1 MKKFLSLAFICLI
14 SFSFILTGCNLFPT
28 NQANYLS
35 APIVTFQTA
44 EGENIKIDK
53 EDLITAFNSYGAQ
66 LVNSYGYSIQDA
78 IDATIEVLINRE
90 VMLLEAERTIT
101 LGNGDLNEIW
111 DDAYDTIISNLSTYE
126 ELVIEQWKLNVP
138 STLDEEEESET
149 AYTPYKP
156 QAEID
161 DLQDGKYVIKLLN
174 TNTSTNQN
182 VDLYYNEGEEIT
194 SLVKTV
200 NDRLNNSANKDV
212 LTEAK
217 RQYVEAL
224 KESEEGRNISTNS
237 DEVFAREVER
247 IYEAVKDN
255 KYIELYSEKLQG
267 DNDISNIT
275 LSQVLR
281 KLTADML
288 SSYTKY
294 TLNATQFDTDMLDS
308 RENVDYV
315 VNNNYFYVNHI
326 LLKYDESSTTY
337 LDELETLYKNG
348 TISEKAYND
357 ALEVEAEKIKATNI
371 QTGKETNLSPMD
383 IYNELVGLMTG
394 KSDEAKTQIFKD
406 YIYTY
411 NEDTGNMN
419 ADYCYVIGKDSSRMV
434 DTFTETSRKL
444 WDNGKG
450 EYGAIDYCVSEYGVH
465 IIFYAGPVTN
475 AFTISD
481 PDNFNLNTDNMDELT
496 EIVNT
501 LKNTYLNAFNNKKLF
516 DKVYEELATD
526 SYTIF
531 ETMNLDV
538 LKKKIKNLTIHISNY
553 QDLLG

>member
-53 EDLITAFNSYGAQ
+53 EDLITAFNSYGAE

-149 AYTPYKP
+149 AYTPYKK
-156 QAEID
+156 QAEIV
-161 DLQDGKYVIKLLN
+161 LRDGKYVIKLLN

-224 KESEEGRNISTNS
+224 KESEEGRNLSTNS

-501 LKNTYLNAFNNKKLF
+501 LKNTYLNAFNNKTLF

-538 LKKKIKNLTIHISNY
+538 LKKEIKNLTIHISNY

>member
-44 EGENIKIDK
+44 KGENIKIDK

-90 VMLLEAERTIT
+90 VMLLEAERTLK

-156 QAEID
+156 QAEIV
-161 DLQDGKYVIKLLN
+161 LQDGKYVIKLLN
-174 TNTSTNQN
+174 TNTSTDQN

-194 SLVKTV
+194 SLVNTV
-200 NDRLNNSANKDV
+200 NERLNNSTNKDV

-224 KESEEGRNISTNS
+224 KESEEGRNLSTNS

-501 LKNTYLNAFNNKKLF
+501 LKNTYLNAFNNKTLF

-538 LKKKIKNLTIHISNY
+538 LKKEIKNLTIHISNY

>member
-53 EDLITAFNSYGAQ
+53 EDLITAFNSYGAE

-149 AYTPYKP
+149 AYTPYKK
-156 QAEID
+156 QAEIV
-161 DLQDGKYVIKLLN
+161 LRDGKYVIKLLN

-224 KESEEGRNISTNS
+224 KESEEGRNLSTNS

-481 PDNFNLNTDNMDELT
+481 PDNFNLNTDNIDELT

-501 LKNTYLNAFNNKKLF
+501 LKNTYLNAFNNKTLF

-538 LKKKIKNLTIHISNY
+538 LKKEIKNLTIHISNY

>member
-53 EDLITAFNSYGAQ
+53 EDLITAFNSYGAE

-161 DLQDGKYVIKLLN
+161 LQDGKYVIKLLN
-174 TNTSTNQN
+174 TNTSTDQN

-194 SLVKTV
+194 SLVNTV
-200 NDRLNNSANKDV
+200 NERLNNSTNKDV

-224 KESEEGRNISTNS
+224 KESEEGRNLSTNS

-501 LKNTYLNAFNNKKLF
+501 LKNTYLNAFNNKTLF

-538 LKKKIKNLTIHISNY
+538 LKKEIKNLTIHISNY

>member
-53 EDLITAFNSYGAQ
+53 EDLITAFNSYGAE

-90 VMLLEAERTIT
+90 VMLLEAERTLK

-161 DLQDGKYVIKLLN
+161 LQDGKYVIKLLN

-194 SLVKTV
+194 SLVNTV

-224 KESEEGRNISTNS
+224 KESEEGRNLSTNS

-501 LKNTYLNAFNNKKLF
+501 LENTYLNAFNNKTLF

-538 LKKKIKNLTIHISNY
+538 LKKEIKNLTIHISNY

>member
-53 EDLITAFNSYGAQ
+53 EDLITAFNSYGAE

-149 AYTPYKP
+149 AYTPYKK
-156 QAEID
+156 QAEIV
-161 DLQDGKYVIKLLN
+161 LQNGKYVIKLLN
-174 TNTSTNQN
+174 TNTSTDQN

-194 SLVKTV
+194 SLVNTV
-200 NDRLNNSANKDV
+200 NERLNNSTNKDV

-224 KESEEGRNISTNS
+224 KESEEGRNLSTNS

-501 LKNTYLNAFNNKKLF
+501 LKNTYLNAFNNKTLF

-538 LKKKIKNLTIHISNY
+538 LKKEIKNLTIHISNY

>member
-44 EGENIKIDK
+44 KGENIKIDK

-161 DLQDGKYVIKLLN
+161 LQDGKYVIKLLN
-174 TNTSTNQN
+174 TNTSTDQN

-224 KESEEGRNISTNS
+224 KESEEGRNLSTNS

-538 LKKKIKNLTIHISNY
+538 LKKEIKNLTIHISNY

>member
-1 MKKFLSLAFICLI
+1 M
-14 SFSFILTGCNLFPT
+14 
-28 NQANYLS
+28 
-35 APIVTFQTA
+35 
-44 EGENIKIDK
+44 
-53 EDLITAFNSYGAQ
+53 
-66 LVNSYGYSIQDA
+66 
-78 IDATIEVLINRE
+78 
-90 VMLLEAERTIT
+90 
-101 LGNGDLNEIW
+101 
-111 DDAYDTIISNLSTYE
+111 
-126 ELVIEQWKLNVP
+126 
-138 STLDEEEESET
+138 
-149 AYTPYKP
+149 
-156 QAEID
+156 
-161 DLQDGKYVIKLLN
+161 
-174 TNTSTNQN
+174 
-182 VDLYYNEGEEIT
+182 
-194 SLVKTV
+194 
-200 NDRLNNSANKDV
+200 
-212 LTEAK
+212 
-217 RQYVEAL
+217 
-224 KESEEGRNISTNS
+224 
-237 DEVFAREVER
+237 FAREVER

-419 ADYCYVIGKDSSRMV
+419 ADYCYVIGKDSSRLV

-481 PDNFNLNTDNMDELT
+481 PDNFNLNTDNIDELT

-501 LKNTYLNAFNNKKLF
+501 LKNTYLNAFNNKTLF

-538 LKKKIKNLTIHISNY
+538 LKKEIKNLTIHISNY

>member
-53 EDLITAFNSYGAQ
+53 EDLITAFNSYGAE

-149 AYTPYKP
+149 AYTPYKK

-161 DLQDGKYVIKLLN
+161 LQNGKYVIKLLN
-174 TNTSTNQN
+174 TNTSTDQN

-194 SLVKTV
+194 SLVNTV
-200 NDRLNNSANKDV
+200 NERLNNSTNKDV

-224 KESEEGRNISTNS
+224 KESEEGRNLSTNS

-294 TLNATQFDTDMLDS
+294 TLNSTQFDTDMLDS

-481 PDNFNLNTDNMDELT
+481 PDNFNLNTDNIDELT

-501 LKNTYLNAFNNKKLF
+501 LKNTYLNAFNNKTLF

-538 LKKKIKNLTIHISNY
+538 LKKEIKNLTIHISNY

>member
-53 EDLITAFNSYGAQ
+53 EDLITAFNSYGAE

-101 LGNGDLNEIW
+101 FGNGDLNEIW

-161 DLQDGKYVIKLLN
+161 LQDGKYVIKLLN
-174 TNTSTNQN
+174 TNTSTDQN

-194 SLVKTV
+194 SLVNTV
-200 NDRLNNSANKDV
+200 NERLNNSANKDV

-224 KESEEGRNISTNS
+224 KESEEGRNLSTNS

-481 PDNFNLNTDNMDELT
+481 PDNFNLNTDNIDELT

-501 LKNTYLNAFNNKKLF
+501 LKNTYLNAFNNKTLF

-538 LKKKIKNLTIHISNY
+538 LKKEIKNLTIHISNY

>member
-161 DLQDGKYVIKLLN
+161 LQDGKYVIKLLN
-174 TNTSTNQN
+174 TNTSTGQN

-194 SLVKTV
+194 SLVNTV
-200 NDRLNNSANKDV
+200 NERLNNSTNKDV

-224 KESEEGRNISTNS
+224 KESEEGRNLSTNS

-357 ALEVEAEKIKATNI
+357 ALEVEAEKIKAKNI
-371 QTGKETNLSPMD
+371 QTGEETNLSPMD

-501 LKNTYLNAFNNKKLF
+501 LKNTYLNAFNNKTLF

-538 LKKKIKNLTIHISNY
+538 LKKEIKNLTIHISNY

>member
-90 VMLLEAERTIT
+90 VMLLEAERTLK

-161 DLQDGKYVIKLLN
+161 LQDGKYVIKLLN
-174 TNTSTNQN
+174 TNTSTDQN

-194 SLVKTV
+194 SLVNTV
-200 NDRLNNSANKDV
+200 NERLNNSTNKDV

-224 KESEEGRNISTNS
+224 KESEEGRNLSTNS

-501 LKNTYLNAFNNKKLF
+501 LENTYLNAFNNKTLF

-538 LKKKIKNLTIHISNY
+538 LKKEIKNLTIHISNY

>member
-44 EGENIKIDK
+44 KGENIKIDK

-149 AYTPYKP
+149 AYTPYKK

-161 DLQDGKYVIKLLN
+161 LQNGKYVIKLLN
-174 TNTSTNQN
+174 TNTSTDQN

-194 SLVKTV
+194 SLVNTV
-200 NDRLNNSANKDV
+200 NERLNNSTNKDV

-224 KESEEGRNISTNS
+224 KESEEGRNLSTNS

-538 LKKKIKNLTIHISNY
+538 LKKEIKNLTIHISNY

>member
-44 EGENIKIDK
+44 KGENIKIDK

-161 DLQDGKYVIKLLN
+161 LQDGKYVIKLLN
-174 TNTSTNQN
+174 TNTSTDQN

-194 SLVKTV
+194 SLVNTV
-200 NDRLNNSANKDV
+200 NERLNNSANKDV

-224 KESEEGRNISTNS
+224 KESEEGRNLSTNS

-267 DNDISNIT
+267 DNDIANIT

-501 LKNTYLNAFNNKKLF
+501 LKNTYLNAFNNKTLF

-538 LKKKIKNLTIHISNY
+538 LKKEIKNLTIHISNY

>member
-44 EGENIKIDK
+44 KGENIKIDK

-90 VMLLEAERTIT
+90 VMLLEAERTLK

-149 AYTPYKP
+149 AYTPYKK
-156 QAEID
+156 QAEIV
-161 DLQDGKYVIKLLN
+161 LQNGKYVIKLLN
-174 TNTSTNQN
+174 TNASTDQN

-194 SLVKTV
+194 SLVNTV
-200 NDRLNNSANKDV
+200 NERLNNSTNKDV

-224 KESEEGRNISTNS
+224 KESEEGRNLSTNS

-267 DNDISNIT
+267 DNDIANIT

-538 LKKKIKNLTIHISNY
+538 LKKEIKNLTIHISNY

>member
-53 EDLITAFNSYGAQ
+53 EDLITAFNSYGAE

-156 QAEID
+156 QAEIV
-161 DLQDGKYVIKLLN
+161 LQDGKYVIKLLN
-174 TNTSTNQN
+174 TNTSTDQN

-224 KESEEGRNISTNS
+224 KESEEGRNLSTNS

-383 IYNELVGLMTG
+383 IYDELVGLMTG

-406 YIYTY
+406 HIYTY

-501 LKNTYLNAFNNKKLF
+501 LKNTYLNAFNNKTLF

-538 LKKKIKNLTIHISNY
+538 LKKEIKNLTIHISNY

>member
-53 EDLITAFNSYGAQ
+53 EDLITAFNSYGAE

-149 AYTPYKP
+149 AYTPYKK
-156 QAEID
+156 QAEI

-174 TNTSTNQN
+174 TNTSTDQN

-194 SLVKTV
+194 SLVNTV
-200 NDRLNNSANKDV
+200 NERLNNSANKDV

-224 KESEEGRNISTNS
+224 KESEEGRNLSTNS

-481 PDNFNLNTDNMDELT
+481 PDNFNLNTDNIDELT

-501 LKNTYLNAFNNKKLF
+501 LKNTYLNAFNNKTLF

-538 LKKKIKNLTIHISNY
+538 LKKEIKNLTIHISNY

>member
-28 NQANYLS
+28 NQANYIS

-53 EDLITAFNSYGAQ
+53 EDLITAFNSYGAE
-66 LVNSYGYSIQDA
+66 LVNSYGYSIKDA

-161 DLQDGKYVIKLLN
+161 LQDGKYVIKLLN

-194 SLVKTV
+194 SLVNTV
-200 NDRLNNSANKDV
+200 NERLNNSTNKDV

-224 KESEEGRNISTNS
+224 KESEEGRNLSTNS

-267 DNDISNIT
+267 DNDIANIT

-357 ALEVEAEKIKATNI
+357 ALEVEAEKIKAKNI
-371 QTGKETNLSPMD
+371 QTGEETNLSPMD

-394 KSDEAKTQIFKD
+394 KSDEAKTRTFKD

-481 PDNFNLNTDNMDELT
+481 PDNFNLNTDNIDELT

-501 LKNTYLNAFNNKKLF
+501 LKNTYLNAFNNKTLF

-538 LKKKIKNLTIHISNY
+538 LKKEIKNLTIHISNY

>member
-44 EGENIKIDK
+44 KGENIKIDK

-161 DLQDGKYVIKLLN
+161 LQDGKYVIKLLN
-174 TNTSTNQN
+174 TNTSTDQN

-224 KESEEGRNISTNS
+224 KESEEGRNLSTNS

-501 LKNTYLNAFNNKKLF
+501 IQNTYLNAFNNKTLF

-538 LKKKIKNLTIHISNY
+538 LKKEIKNLTIHISNY

>member
-53 EDLITAFNSYGAQ
+53 EDLITAFNSYGAE

-161 DLQDGKYVIKLLN
+161 LQDGKYVIKLLN
-174 TNTSTNQN
+174 TNTSTDQN

-194 SLVKTV
+194 SLVNTV
-200 NDRLNNSANKDV
+200 NERLNNSTNKDV

-224 KESEEGRNISTNS
+224 KESEEGRNLSTNS

-501 LKNTYLNAFNNKKLF
+501 LKNTYLNAFNNKTLF

-531 ETMNLDV
+531 ETINLDV
-538 LKKKIKNLTIHISNY
+538 LKKEIKNLTIHISNY

>member
-53 EDLITAFNSYGAQ
+53 EDLITAFNSYGAE

-161 DLQDGKYVIKLLN
+161 LQDGKYVIKLLN

-194 SLVKTV
+194 SLVNTV

-224 KESEEGRNISTNS
+224 KESEEGRNLSTNS

-383 IYNELVGLMTG
+383 IYDELVGLMTG

-501 LKNTYLNAFNNKKLF
+501 LENTYLNAFNNKTLF

-538 LKKKIKNLTIHISNY
+538 LKKEIKNLTIHISNY

>member
-53 EDLITAFNSYGAQ
+53 EDLITAFNSYGAE

-161 DLQDGKYVIKLLN
+161 LQDGKYVIKLLN
-174 TNTSTNQN
+174 TNTSTDQN

-224 KESEEGRNISTNS
+224 KESEEGRNLSTNS

-501 LKNTYLNAFNNKKLF
+501 LKNTYLNAFNNKTLF

-538 LKKKIKNLTIHISNY
+538 LKKEIKNLTIHISNY

>member
-53 EDLITAFNSYGAQ
+53 EDLITAFNSYGAE

-149 AYTPYKP
+149 AYTPYKK
-156 QAEID
+156 QAEIV
-161 DLQDGKYVIKLLN
+161 LQNGKYVIKLLN
-174 TNTSTNQN
+174 TNTSTDQN

-194 SLVKTV
+194 SLVNTV
-200 NDRLNNSANKDV
+200 NERLNNSTNKDV

-224 KESEEGRNISTNS
+224 KESEEGRNLSTNS

-383 IYNELVGLMTG
+383 IYDELVGLMTG

-481 PDNFNLNTDNMDELT
+481 PDNFNLNTDNIDELT

-501 LKNTYLNAFNNKKLF
+501 LKNTYLNAFNNKTLF

-538 LKKKIKNLTIHISNY
+538 LKKEIKNLTIHISNY

>member
-53 EDLITAFNSYGAQ
+53 EDLITAFNSYGAE

-149 AYTPYKP
+149 AYTPYKK
-156 QAEID
+156 QTEID
-161 DLQDGKYVIKLLN
+161 LQNGKYVIKLLN
-174 TNTSTNQN
+174 TNTSTDQN

-224 KESEEGRNISTNS
+224 KESEEGRNLSTNS

-419 ADYCYVIGKDSSRMV
+419 ADYYYVIGKDSSRMV
-434 DTFTETSRKL
+434 DTFTETSREL
-444 WDNGKG
+444 WDNGNG
-450 EYGAIDYCVSEYGVH
+450 EYGSIDYCVSEYGVH

-501 LKNTYLNAFNNKKLF
+501 LKNTYLNAFNNKTLF

-538 LKKKIKNLTIHISNY
+538 LKKEIKNLTIHISNY

>member
-53 EDLITAFNSYGAQ
+53 EDLITAFNSYGAE

-161 DLQDGKYVIKLLN
+161 LQDGKYVIKLLN
-174 TNTSTNQN
+174 TNTSTDQN

-194 SLVKTV
+194 SLVNTV
-200 NDRLNNSANKDV
+200 NERLNNSTNKDV

-224 KESEEGRNISTNS
+224 KESEEGRNLSTNS

-434 DTFTETSRKL
+434 DTFTETSREL

-501 LKNTYLNAFNNKKLF
+501 LKNTYLNAFNNKTLF

-538 LKKKIKNLTIHISNY
+538 LKKEIKNLTIHISNY

>member
-53 EDLITAFNSYGAQ
+53 EDLITAFNSYGAE

-149 AYTPYKP
+149 AYTPYKK
-156 QAEID
+156 QAEIV
-161 DLQDGKYVIKLLN
+161 LRDGKYVIKLLN

-224 KESEEGRNISTNS
+224 KESEEGRNLSTNS

-394 KSDEAKTQIFKD
+394 KSDEAKTRTFKD

-481 PDNFNLNTDNMDELT
+481 PDNFNLNTDNIDELT

-501 LKNTYLNAFNNKKLF
+501 LKNTYLNAFNNKTLF

-538 LKKKIKNLTIHISNY
+538 LKKEIKNLTIHISNY

>member
-53 EDLITAFNSYGAQ
+53 EDLITAFNSYGAE

-161 DLQDGKYVIKLLN
+161 LQDGKYVIKLLN
-174 TNTSTNQN
+174 TNTSTDQN

-224 KESEEGRNISTNS
+224 KESEEGRNLSTNS

-383 IYNELVGLMTG
+383 IYDELVGLMTG

-481 PDNFNLNTDNMDELT
+481 PDNFNLNTDNIDELT

-501 LKNTYLNAFNNKKLF
+501 LKNTYLNAFNNKTLF

-538 LKKKIKNLTIHISNY
+538 LKKEIKNLTIHISNY

>member
-44 EGENIKIDK
+44 KGENIKIDK
-53 EDLITAFNSYGAQ
+53 EDLITAFNSYGAE

-161 DLQDGKYVIKLLN
+161 LQDGKYVIKLLN
-174 TNTSTNQN
+174 TNTSTDQN

-224 KESEEGRNISTNS
+224 KESEEGRNLSTNS

-481 PDNFNLNTDNMDELT
+481 PDNFNLNTDNIDELT

-501 LKNTYLNAFNNKKLF
+501 LENTYLNAFNNKTLF

-538 LKKKIKNLTIHISNY
+538 LKKEIKNLTIHISNY